1 MFASALKIEF
11 LIGNNFMNLQLQDCR
26 ICRGVIRIHRH
37 GHELCCSAEQS
48 DSLQWGMEG
57 QLVDNAIWA
66 DTVTRSTLAEL
77 WSHRGHV
84 ATRPVPTRAS
94 NEGSQSLK
102 VHNQGEAGDGPYL
115 GLLLFESRY
124 YCFHF

>member
-1 MFASALKIEF
+1 
-11 LIGNNFMNLQLQDCR
+11 MNLQLQDCR

-57 QLVDNAIWA
+57 QWVDNAIWA

-94 NEGSQSLK
+94 NEDSRSLK
-102 VHNQGEAGDGPYL
+102 VHNQGEGPYL
-115 GLLLFESRY
+115 GLLLFESCY

>member
-1 MFASALKIEF
+1 
-11 LIGNNFMNLQLQDCR
+11 MNLQLQDCR

-48 DSLQWGMEG
+48 DSLQWMEG
-57 QLVDNAIWA
+57 QWVDNAIWA

-94 NEGSQSLK
+94 NEGSRSLK
-102 VHNQGEAGDGPYL
+102 VHNQGEGPSEPSNFANL
-115 GLLLFESRY
+115 RLKL
-124 YCFHF
+124 